1 MEAPLSGDEN
11 NYPVLVFSHGMDGM
25 RSLNTFQME
34 EPASRGYIVVSIEHA
49 FAACGT
55 VFSDGSLG
63 GVIPYELM
71 EDEQYGNGVAE

>member
-34 EPASRGYIVVSIEHA
+34 EPAS
-49 FAACGT
+49 
-55 VFSDGSLG
+55 
-63 GVIPYELM
+63 GVILLLVLNMHLPP
-71 EDEQYGNGVAE
+71 AERYSVMVHWEG